1 MNSFY
6 FDRGTMTKMKSLIV
20 VATLL
25 VGGALSFGQIS
36 VDQATQKLQ
45 EKQTERELSRS
56 RPVTI
61 TQGELDDMK
70 SEIAKLNAQ
79 LKELH
84 GQAPS
89 PVATRPAASTMPA
102 KIGVGMT
109 RDQLIR
115 FINLHKDKLEI
126 ASDVPSATVPTTAGQ
141 KAETITLST
150 KAPHDVVVG
159 VHSNGPAKKLDV
171 ASELL
176 PDSIVTI
183 VLIDDVIASLSG
195 EKLLQ

>member
-1 MNSFY
+1 
-6 FDRGTMTKMKSLIV
+6 MKSLIV
-20 VATLL
+20 VSTLL
-25 VGGALSFGQIS
+25 MGTAFGQIS
-36 VDQATQKLQ
+36 VDQANQKLQ
-45 EKQTERELSRS
+45 EKQQERELSRS

-70 SEIAKLNAQ
+70 AEIAMLNAQ
-79 LKELH
+79 LRESRR
-84 GQAPS
+84 QAP
-89 PVATRPAASTMPA
+89 PPAATQPAASTMPA

-126 ASDVPSATVPTTAGQ
+126 ASDVPSASVPTTAGQ
-141 KAETITLST
+141 KAETITLRT
-150 KAPHDVVVG
+150 KTPHDVVVG
-159 VHSNGPAKKLDV
+159 VHSTSSGSQKLDV
-171 ASELL
+171 ASELR

-183 VLIDDVIASLSG
+183 VFVDDVIVSLSG